1 MFFNKLPKLSIPN
14 FLGIARNLD
23 YYENLLQILNIR
35 INWNTEIRDSLQVQE
50 VLNKSIKTNSDGIL
64 YFLSLTL
71 YSAVLLFY
79 TPEKIRIPKG
89 FLMFSWGIEK
99 QHRV

>member
-1 MFFNKLPKLSIPN
+1 MFFYKLPKLSIPN
-14 FLGIARNLD
+14 LLGIARNLD
-23 YYENLLQILNIR
+23 YYENILQILNIR

-79 TPEKIRIPKG
+79 TPRKN
-89 FLMFSWGIEK
+89 
-99 QHRV
+99 QNT